1 METRRFRY
9 IVIALALLIGQAS
22 AAEMTVIPSSKIVS
36 QGETFYMNISIDPQ
50 GAAIAGAQVNIA
62 FDKTIIKVNE
72 ITEGSLFRQNGIKTT
87 FFNGGI
93 INNSSGTV
101 INIFD
106 AILGRANV
114 STPGTF
120 IIINMTA
127 IGSYGMS
134 GINLS
139 NAKISDQNGIL
150 IFLNVKNGS
159 ITINSPPVLDVI
171 GNKTVNIGKTLK
183 FTLSAKDANG
193 NALTYSASN
202 LPSGATFDRSTR
214 TFSWKPDTYQI
225 GTYTNVRFEVSDGS
239 SIDFEEITIN
249 VNNRKRG

>member
-22 AAEMTVIPSSKIVS
+22 AAEMTVIPSAIEVT
-36 QGETFYMNISIDPQ
+36 QGETFYLNISIDPQ

-62 FDKTIIKVNE
+62 FDKTLIKVNE
-72 ITEGSLFRQNGIKTT
+72 ITEGSLFKQNGIKTT
-87 FFNGGI
+87 FFNSGI

-120 IIINMTA
+120 IVINMTA

-139 NAKISDQNGIL
+139 NAKISDPDGNGIV
-150 IFLNVKNGS
+150 LNITNGS
-159 ITINSPPVLDVI
+159 VKINTPPVLAAI
-171 GNKTVNIGKTLK
+171 GNKAVNIGKTLT
-183 FTLSAKDANG
+183 FILSATDANG
-193 NALTYSASN
+193 DTLTYTAKN
-202 LPSGATFDRSTR
+202 LPMGASFNPATR
-214 TFSWKPDTYQI
+214 TFKWTPGINQT
-225 GTYTNVRFEVSDGS
+225 GTYPNVHFEVSDGT
-239 SIDFEEITIN
+239 SIDFENITIN
-249 VNNRKRG
+249 VNKRKRG

>member
-36 QGETFYMNISIDPQ
+36 QGETFCLNISIDPK

-62 FDKTIIKVNE
+62 FDKTLIKVNE
-72 ITEGSLFRQNGIKTT
+72 ITEGTLFKQNGIKTT
-87 FFNGGI
+87 FFNSGI

-120 IIINMTA
+120 IVINMTA

-139 NAKISDQNGIL
+139 NAKISDPDGNI
-150 IFLNVKNGS
+150 IALNITNGS
-159 ITINSPPVLDVI
+159 VKINTPPVLTAI

-183 FTLSAKDANG
+183 FTLSATDANDD
-193 NALTYSASN
+193 ALIYTASN
-202 LPSGATFDRSTR
+202 LPIGASFNPVTR
-214 TFSWKPDTYQI
+214 TFNWTPGTNQT
-225 GTYTNVRFEVSDGS
+225 GTYPNVHFEVSDGT
-239 SIDFEEITIN
+239 SIDFENITIN
-249 VNNRKRG
+249 VNKRKRG

>member
-1 METRRFRY
+1 METSRFRY

-22 AAEMTVIPSSKIVS
+22 AVEMTVIPSAGTIT
-36 QGETFYMNISIDPQ
+36 QGETFYLNISIDPQ
-50 GAAIAGAQVNIA
+50 GTAIAGAQLNVA

-72 ITEGSLFRQNGIKTT
+72 ITEGALFKQNGIKTT
-87 FFNGGI
+87 FFNSGI
-93 INNSSGTV
+93 INNPSGTV

-120 IIINMTA
+120 IVINMTA
-127 IGSYGMS
+127 IGSFGMS

-159 ITINSPPVLDVI
+159 ITINSPPVLATI
-171 GNKTVNIGKTLK
+171 GNKTVNIGKTLR
-183 FTLSAKDANG
+183 FTISATDANG
-193 NALTYSASN
+193 DALTYSASN
-202 LPSGATFDRSTR
+202 LPPGATFDRSTR
-214 TFSWKPDTYQI
+214 TFSWKPGTNQI
-225 GTYTNVRFEVSDGS
+225 GTYPNVRFEVSDGS
-239 SIDFEEITIN
+239 SIDFEDITIN

>member
-1 METRRFRY
+1 METSKFRF

-22 AAEMTVIPSSKIVS
+22 AAEMTVIPSARIVT
-36 QGETFYMNISIDPQ
+36 QGETFYLNISIDPQ
-50 GAAIAGAQVNIA
+50 GFAIAGAQVNIA
-62 FDKTIIKVNE
+62 FDKTLIKVNE
-72 ITEGSLFRQNGIKTT
+72 ITEGSLFKQNGIKTT
-87 FFNGGI
+87 FFNSGI

-120 IIINMTA
+120 IVINMTA

-139 NAKISDQNGIL
+139 NAKISDPDGNI
-150 IFLNVKNGS
+150 IALNITNGS
-159 ITINSPPVLDVI
+159 VKINTPPVLAAI
-171 GNKTVNIGKTLK
+171 GNKTVNIRKTLT
-183 FTLSAKDANG
+183 FIISATDANSD
-193 NALTYSASN
+193 ALTYTAKN
-202 LPSGATFDRSTR
+202 LPMGASFNPVTR
-214 TFSWKPDTYQI
+214 TFNWTPGNNQT
-225 GTYTNVRFEVSDGS
+225 GTYPNVHFEVSDGI
-239 SIDFEEITIN
+239 SIDSENITIN